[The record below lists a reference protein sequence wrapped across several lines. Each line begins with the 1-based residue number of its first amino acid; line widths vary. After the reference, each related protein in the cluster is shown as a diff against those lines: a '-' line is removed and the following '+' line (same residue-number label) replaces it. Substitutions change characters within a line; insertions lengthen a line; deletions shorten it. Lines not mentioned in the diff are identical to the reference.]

1 MAKRNVLFAH
11 NAAEAPESAE
21 IEARRLGNRWLH
33 EHLPTE
39 YTCGQPQSLRAS
51 TWTVPILLA
60 YPGLVVGQ
68 VGALTVDLE
77 IEQVIQH
84 TPPEQIFV
92 AGDRLGAQHAE
103 AIQAAYLR
111 AREG

>member
-1 MAKRNVLFAH
+1 MAKRKPQLAR
-11 NAAEAPESAE
+11 AAPEALESAE
-21 IEARRLGNRWLH
+21 MEARRLGNRWLH

-39 YTCGQPQSLRAS
+39 YTCGQPQPLRLS

-60 YPGLVVGQ
+60 YPGLVLGQ
-68 VGALTVDLE
+68 VGALTVDVE
-77 IEQVIQH
+77 SEQVIQH
-84 TPPEQIFV
+84 TPTQEIFA